1 MDILY
6 FIEQLEMSNKHKK
19 TFTPIVNHKNT
30 HVLLFSLS
38 VFLKHSK
45 MRKSYFLSKKQR
57 KNNIFKLSF

>member
-30 HVLLFSLS
+30 NVLFYLS
-38 VFLKHSK
+38 IFLKHSK
-45 MRKSYFLSKKQR
+45 MRKSYFLSKK
-57 KNNIFKLSF
+57 KK